1 MKHHGAAPL
10 DPDVSFDFFVERA
23 EHAQEG
29 ALSRTAA
36 AQERHELAGPQFERQ
51 IRQDGRASK
60 RLFNVETITAESARA
75 ARSESASI
83 ASECPPPDLPSWH
96 SRGTVHTNG
105 ELLTIGR
112 SKSAL
117 GYPGC
122 YLPCSAK
129 STCSSMRKRY
139 PLTHTRSYPKPT
151 SKPVSTAS
159 GRSVAAYSVEA
170 HTRDN
175 LLFPIEHPRP
185 SGKLSLRFAP

>member
-1 MKHHGAAPL
+1 VVAVKPARQATTKKLQVGPIPFSSCLKKQDRQPRHQPWIMKHHGAAPL

-112 SKSAL
+112 DPSQL
-117 GYPGC
+117 
-122 YLPCSAK
+122 LV
-129 STCSSMRKRY
+129 TQ
-139 PLTHTRSYPKPT
+139 
-151 SKPVSTAS
+151 
-159 GRSVAAYSVEA
+159 AAICLA
-170 HTRDN
+170 APNQPAARCARDI
-175 LLFPIEHPRP
+175 L
-185 SGKLSLRFAP
+185 